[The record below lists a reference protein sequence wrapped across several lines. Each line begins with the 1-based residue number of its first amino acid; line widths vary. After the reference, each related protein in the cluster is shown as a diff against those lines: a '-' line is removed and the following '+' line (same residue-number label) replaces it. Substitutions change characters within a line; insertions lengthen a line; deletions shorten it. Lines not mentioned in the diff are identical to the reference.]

1 MSGEAGLRSLEDT
14 PTWAVA
20 TVCFVLIS
28 SSLLI
33 EYVLLLLSKYFNK
46 KRRKSLFQALD
57 KIKSARERQI
67 AKICI
72 PKSVGETFLPCQSI
86 TSDGE
91 EATKCAEQG
100 KLSLLS
106 RTGVRQLQ
114 FLIFVLA
121 LFHVF
126 SCFLTFSLGMAKV
139 EILGGTNKNIGIPIF
154 KWIQEGSNSLIK
166 HHLGGNIYNSG
177 VSTGIFAC
185 WLACFFRQFY
195 KSVSKVDYFTLRHG
209 FIMAHFAE
217 GSHFDFQKY
226 LKRVLEKDFGVVVGI
241 SFWIWIFSVVFI
253 FLNAHVFY
261 SYFWLPFIPLVM
273 LLIVG
278 TKLQAIITRVCLD
291 TNDKSL
297 IVLGTLLVRPSDHYF
312 WFERPKLLL
321 HLMHFILFQKKLI
334 STSILHMD
342 LGTVHIAIQ
351 LCMLLVVHI
360 LCGYVTLPLYALV
373 TQIRVRGGGVKREAK
388 SKERRERTFGCTKKV
403 MGLNSMGTSMKK
415 VVFTEEM
422 VKGLKRWRAKA
433 RKNLARRNTSS
444 TLHSLDAS
452 ITSLD
457 TSPSFNTLHHSLSVD
472 LDNLSIDGDFVAVE
486 VKNEDNVARKRIEHH
501 QKFESFRGFDLSE
514 AL

>member
-20 TVCFVLIS
+20 TICFVLIS

-57 KIKSARERQI
+57 KIKSELIMLGFISLLLTISERQI

-72 PKSVGETFLPCQSI
+72 PKSVGETFLPCQRI

-91 EATKCAEQG
+91 EVSKCAEQG

-126 SCFLTFSLGMAKV
+126 SCFLTFSLGMAK
-139 EILGGTNKNIGIPIF
+139 NPRR
-154 KWIQEGSNSLIK
+154 IQLTHQTSFGRQ
-166 HHLGGNIYNSG
+166 HLQFWSEHRYLRL
-177 VSTGIFAC
+177 
-185 WLACFFRQFY
+185 LACFFRQFY

-273 LLIVG
+273 LLIIG
-278 TKLQAIITRVCLD
+278 TKLQAIITRMCLD

-321 HLMHFILFQKKLI
+321 HLMHFILFQNSFQLAFFTWTWFKFGF
-334 STSILHMD
+334 SSCFHQ
-342 LGTVHIAIQ
+342 GTVHIAIQ

-373 TQIRVRGGGVKREAK
+373 TQ
-388 SKERRERTFGCTKKV
+388 
-403 MGLNSMGTSMKK
+403 MGTSMKK
-415 VVFTEEM
+415 VVLTEEM

-433 RKNLARRNTSS
+433 KKNLARRNASS

-457 TSPSFNTLHHSLSVD
+457 TSPSFNTLHHSPSVD

-486 VKNEDNVARKRIEHH
+486 VKNEDNVAGKRVEHH
-501 QKFESFRGFDLSE
+501 QKFGSFRGFDLRE

>member
-20 TVCFVLIS
+20 TICFVLIS

-57 KIKSARERQI
+57 KIKSELIMLGFISLLLTISERQI

-72 PKSVGETFLPCQSI
+72 PKSVGETFLPCQRI

-126 SCFLTFSLGMAKV
+126 SCFLTFSLGMAKMKRWKSW
-139 EILGGTNKNIGIPIF
+139 EAQTRTLEYQFSNDPRR
-154 KWIQEGSNSLIK
+154 IQLTHQTSFGRQ
-166 HHLGGNIYNSG
+166 HLQFWSEHRYLRL
-177 VSTGIFAC
+177 
-185 WLACFFRQFY
+185 LACFFRQFY
-195 KSVSKVDYFTLRHG
+195 KSVSEVDYFTLRHG

-278 TKLQAIITRVCLD
+278 TKLQAIITRMCLD

-321 HLMHFILFQKKLI
+321 HLMHFILFQN
-334 STSILHMD
+334 SF
-342 LGTVHIAIQ
+342 Q
-351 LCMLLVVHI
+351 LAFF
-360 LCGYVTLPLYALV
+360 TW
-373 TQIRVRGGGVKREAK
+373 TW
-388 SKERRERTFGCTKKV
+388 
-403 MGLNSMGTSMKK
+403 MGTSMKK
-415 VVFTEEM
+415 VVLTEEM

-433 RKNLARRNTSS
+433 KKNLARRNTSS

-457 TSPSFNTLHHSLSVD
+457 TSPSFNTLHRSPSVD

-486 VKNEDNVARKRIEHH
+486 VKNEDNVAGKRVEHH
-501 QKFESFRGFDLSE
+501 QKFGSFRGFDLRE

>member
-20 TVCFVLIS
+20 TICFVLIS
-28 SSLLI
+28 SSLGHAWMTRHPHANDHKQKFMSSLI
-33 EYVLLLLSKYFNK
+33 GISFELKTSTSTRRGGSLYFKLLTRSN
-46 KRRKSLFQALD
+46 
-57 KIKSARERQI
+57 
-67 AKICI
+67 
-72 PKSVGETFLPCQSI
+72 
-86 TSDGE
+86 
-91 EATKCAEQG
+91 QG

-126 SCFLTFSLGMAKV
+126 SCFLTFSLGMAK
-139 EILGGTNKNIGIPIF
+139 
-154 KWIQEGSNSLIK
+154 
-166 HHLGGNIYNSG
+166 
-177 VSTGIFAC
+177 
-185 WLACFFRQFY
+185 ACFFRQFY
-195 KSVSKVDYFTLRHG
+195 KSVSEVDYFTLRHG

-278 TKLQAIITRVCLD
+278 TKLQAIITRMCLD

-321 HLMHFILFQKKLI
+321 HLMHFILFQNSFQLAFF
-334 STSILHMD
+334 TW
-342 LGTVHIAIQ
+342 TW

-373 TQIRVRGGGVKREAK
+373 TQ
-388 SKERRERTFGCTKKV
+388 
-403 MGLNSMGTSMKK
+403 MGTSMKK
-415 VVFTEEM
+415 VVLTEEM

-433 RKNLARRNTSS
+433 KKNLARRNTSS

-457 TSPSFNTLHHSLSVD
+457 TSPSFNTLHRSPSVD

-486 VKNEDNVARKRIEHH
+486 VKNEDNVAGKRVEHH
-501 QKFESFRGFDLSE
+501 QKFGSFRGFDLRE

>member
-57 KIKSARERQI
+57 KIKSELIMLGFISLLLTISERQI

-126 SCFLTFSLGMAKV
+126 SCFLTFSLGMAKMKRWKSW
-139 EILGGTNKNIGIPIF
+139 EAQTRTLEYQFSNDPRR
-154 KWIQEGSNSLIK
+154 IQLTHQTSFGRQ
-166 HHLGGNIYNSG
+166 HLQFWSEHRYLRL
-177 VSTGIFAC
+177 
-185 WLACFFRQFY
+185 LACFFRQFY

-278 TKLQAIITRVCLD
+278 TKLQAIITRMCLD

-321 HLMHFILFQKKLI
+321 HLMHFILFQNSFQLAFFTWTWFKFGF
-334 STSILHMD
+334 SSCFHQ
-342 LGTVHIAIQ
+342 GTVHIAIQ

-373 TQIRVRGGGVKREAK
+373 TQ
-388 SKERRERTFGCTKKV
+388 
-403 MGLNSMGTSMKK
+403 MGTSMKK
-415 VVFTEEM
+415 VVLTEEM

-433 RKNLARRNTSS
+433 KKNLARRNTSS

-457 TSPSFNTLHHSLSVD
+457 TSPSFNTLHRSPSVD

-486 VKNEDNVARKRIEHH
+486 VKNEDNVAGKRVEHH
-501 QKFESFRGFDLSE
+501 QKFGSFRGFDLRE